1 MVYRLNFESLYLCF
15 EISCLKKESFD
26 LSSIFLMDKIMFYI
40 GIERHREGM
49 VLFYLNILKH
59 SKESKIEI
67 TLLVS
72 FVL

>member
-1 MVYRLNFESLYLCF
+1 
-15 EISCLKKESFD
+15 
-26 LSSIFLMDKIMFYI
+26 MDKIMFYI

-72 FVL
+72 LSCKNLPTNNTCKDILMKCVLKCVNNSE